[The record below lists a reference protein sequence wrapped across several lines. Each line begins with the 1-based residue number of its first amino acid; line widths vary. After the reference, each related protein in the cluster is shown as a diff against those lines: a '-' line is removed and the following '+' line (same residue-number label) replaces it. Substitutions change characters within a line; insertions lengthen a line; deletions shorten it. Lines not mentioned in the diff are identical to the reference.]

1 MATPTRL
8 SKRQHRK
15 IERRLLGP
23 QVFVLERL
31 LAIFNAILPHPV
43 VSTVDL
49 MTQIA
54 TLASLRLLVRTSAGG
69 DVLEAQAKWRV
80 NVGAEFVGN
89 VARSVGFDVE
99 NYLAE

>member
-1 MATPTRL
+1 
-8 SKRQHRK
+8 
-15 IERRLLGP
+15 
-23 QVFVLERL
+23 
-31 LAIFNAILPHPV
+31 

-54 TLASLRLLVRTSAGG
+54 TLTSLRLLVRTSGG

-99 NYLAE
+99 SYLAE